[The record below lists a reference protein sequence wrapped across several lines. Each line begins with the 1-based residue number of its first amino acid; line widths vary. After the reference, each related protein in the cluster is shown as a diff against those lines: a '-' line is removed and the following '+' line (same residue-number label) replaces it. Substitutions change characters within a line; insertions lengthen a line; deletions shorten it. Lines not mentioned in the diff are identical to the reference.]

1 MKLQTEIT
9 KQSQAFHGV
18 SFTIR
23 PIGPSLASRI
33 AIETATDQAEAN
45 EKSVQALDLESEYD
59 LKKFRTVLAS
69 KLKIAPEDLTPQAA
83 TEASSTD
90 AFRETM
96 RETGIKASQLK
107 ETQDL
112 MLEASDITQA
122 KIWPVLLRHAL
133 IRVEGV
139 EVEGAVEGEMPVA
152 TMIMDY
158 APSALVGEIIAAI
171 QDQMR
176 VGPEARKNSSSPTTT
191 SEPAQLGAPN
201 SSATTASGGG
211 SGNPGTAGDTSL
223 TA

>member
-9 KQSQAFHGV
+9 KHSKALEGV

-33 AIETATDQAEAN
+33 AIETAADQAEAN
-45 EKSVQALDLESEYD
+45 EKSMRAAELEIEYD
-59 LKKFRTVLAS
+59 LQKFRDALAS
-69 KLKIAPEDLTPQAA
+69 KLGVSVDKLADQPLQGTNEFK
-83 TEASSTD
+83 D
-90 AFRETM
+90 AMKESDVTA
-96 RETGIKASQLK
+96 GQLG
-107 ETQDL
+107 EIQDL
-112 MLEASDITQA
+112 ILEATDIVQA
-122 KIWPVLLRHAL
+122 KVWPVLLRYAL
-133 IRVEGV
+133 IGVDGV
-139 EVEGAVEGEMPVA
+139 EIEGEDDMPVA

-176 VGPEARKNSSSPTTT
+176 VGPEARKNSSSPITT

-211 SGNPGTAGDTSL
+211 SGNPGTAGDTSP